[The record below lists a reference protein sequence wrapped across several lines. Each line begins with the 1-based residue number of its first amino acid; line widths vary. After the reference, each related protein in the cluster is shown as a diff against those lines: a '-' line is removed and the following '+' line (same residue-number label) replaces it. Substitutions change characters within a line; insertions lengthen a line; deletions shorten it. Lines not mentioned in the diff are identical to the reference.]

1 MMEIRE
7 IDITDGL
14 NKAMFER
21 LEEEN
26 KTLKEQLK
34 EANRLIKVDAYGEG
48 WEKAK
53 RYIKKWGVK

>member
-1 MMEIRE
+1 MMEIHE

-14 NKAMFER
+14 NKAMFEK

-26 KTLKEQLK
+26 KKLKKQLE
-34 EANRLIKVDAYGEG
+34 EANRLIKVDAYFDG

-53 RYIKKWGVK
+53 QYLKRWGVK